1 MLSPS
6 ALKVWSSPDAVAN
19 WTRYPRQAMLGHRLY
34 GDMWEQMFL
43 LAPDF
48 DFIALQDSQGE
59 RGQNALAD
67 SAAFLGNCSASAAR
81 QHRGMWS
88 NIELFA
94 TWPPECQWSRDHGHC
109 RGRAP
114 APISRI
120 VRQIQTAAL
129 VLARHHGGSSQPLAV
144 GQAVLVAWEWTSC
157 LSPNGGDPHDVAGN
171 ITNMTLQNWRA
182 YRRYMQGP
190 G

>member
-67 SAAFLGNCSASAAR
+67 SAAFLANHRWYTPAR
-81 QHRGMWS
+81 ARARRRFD
-88 NIELFA
+88 FA
-94 TWPPECQWSRDHGHC
+94 CWPR
-109 RGRAP
+109 
-114 APISRI
+114 
-120 VRQIQTAAL
+120 
-129 VLARHHGGSSQPLAV
+129 
-144 GQAVLVAWEWTSC
+144 
-157 LSPNGGDPHDVAGN
+157 
-171 ITNMTLQNWRA
+171 
-182 YRRYMQGP
+182 
-190 G
+190 